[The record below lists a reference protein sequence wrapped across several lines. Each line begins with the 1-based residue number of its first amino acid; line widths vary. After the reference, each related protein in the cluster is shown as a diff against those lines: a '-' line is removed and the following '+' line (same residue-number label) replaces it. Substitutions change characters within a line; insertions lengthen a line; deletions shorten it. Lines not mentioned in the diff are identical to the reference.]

1 MDISNI
7 INLVGIYLLILAGLL
22 TLFPLSKLFKSYLLQ
37 KKETKKF
44 QDRTLYLIQ
53 VPKHS
58 GTKEEQNTS
67 SRDLSISWTGVMEQ
81 FLASIAGIYEGDWRH
96 TIWGQEYISLEMLSK
111 GGQIN
116 FYVSCPGYLSDLIEK
131 QIHSF
136 FHGAEISKSSNYN
149 LFDNINSADYLN
161 HTASAQI
168 GLAKSFIYPIHTYR
182 DLEHDSLNNITTAL
196 SKMGKDS
203 NAAIQIMI
211 RPSVTKWQ
219 KQCEQKIKNM
229 YSDKKPYGIQS
240 FASEVSQTAFN
251 SQKKDNKP
259 DIQAPPTITAN
270 KEQEISLIQKKASKV
285 GFDTKIRLL
294 VVSNDL
300 KIAKSHL
307 QNLLNSFA
315 QFTDQSGNRLQKL
328 KYPFRN
334 IQTEIFDFVL
344 RRFGNPNL
352 AVILNTEELA
362 TLYHF
367 PNKNIATPNIQWLSA
382 KTAAAPANTP
392 TEGRLLGENIYRGEN
407 RKIFIKDS
415 DRMQH
420 LYCIGKTGVGK
431 TTLFT
436 NMIIDDIKEGKGV
449 CYIDP
454 HGDAA
459 ETILQNIP
467 KERAEDVIYFDP
479 GDISRPM
486 GLNLLEAQKPE
497 QKDFLVQE
505 ATQIFYKLFD
515 PNKTGIVGPQFEH
528 WLRNAALTLMSY
540 PEGGTLIE
548 IPRLFTDKKFEQERL
563 KHVKDPMV
571 RAFWEKQLKQT
582 SDFHKSE
589 MLNYF
594 VSKFGRFMTN
604 DMMRNIIGQTKSA
617 YDFREVMDSGK
628 ILILNLSKG
637 KLGQV
642 NAELLGLITVAKL
655 AMAAYS
661 RADIPENQ
669 RKPFYLYVDEFQNFT
684 TSDFSSILSEA
695 RKYQLS
701 LNITNQYIEQL
712 DDEIRNAV
720 FGNVGSIISF
730 RIGVRDAEFLEKEFT
745 PTFGQED
752 LIDIDKYNAYI
763 KLLIDG
769 TTSDPFSMKTIPPK
783 PPQSQKIYNAIQ
795 RMSKL
800 KYGKNRQLV
809 DEEIRRKSAIEEVV
823 KEFGS
828 NSMAKEPVPNQQQ

>member
-1 MDISNI
+1 METANI
-7 INLVGIYLLILAGLL
+7 INLIGIGLL
-22 TLFPLSKLFKSYLLQ
+22 VMAGILITFPLSKFLKSYLLQ
-37 KKETKKF
+37 KKETKQF

-67 SRDLSISWTGVMEQ
+67 SRDLSIAWTGIMEQ
-81 FLASIAGIYEGDWRH
+81 FLASMAGIYEGDWQH
-96 TIWGQEYISLEMLSK
+96 ALWGQEHISLEILSK

-116 FYVSCPGYLSDLIEK
+116 FFVSCPGYLSDLIEK

-136 FHGAEISKSSNYN
+136 FHGAQIQKAPAYN

-161 HTASAQI
+161 HTASAQL
-168 GLAKSFIYPIHTYR
+168 GLSRSFVYPLRTYK

-196 SKMGKDS
+196 SKMGNDS
-203 NAAIQIMI
+203 NAAIQILI
-211 RPSVTKWQ
+211 RPSVSKWQ
-219 KQCEQKIKNM
+219 KKCEEKIKSM
-229 YSDKKPYGIQS
+229 YEDKKPSGVQG
-240 FASEVSQTAFN
+240 FASEVGKAAFN
-251 SQKKDNKP
+251 PQKKDNKP

-270 KEQEISLIQKKASKV
+270 KEQEIGLIQKKASKV
-285 GFDTKIRLL
+285 GFDAKVRLI
-294 VVSNDL
+294 VVSSNIN
-300 KIAKSHL
+300 IAKSHL

-315 QFTDQSGNRLQKL
+315 QFTDQGGNRLQKL
-328 KYPFRN
+328 KFPFRN
-334 IQTEIFDFVL
+334 IQTEVFDFVL
-344 RRFGNPNL
+344 RRFGSPNL
-352 AVILNTEELA
+352 AIILNTEELA

-367 PNKNIATPNIQWLSA
+367 PNKSIATPNIQWLSA

-392 TEGRLLGENIYRGEN
+392 TEGRLLGENIYRGEK
-407 RKIFIKDS
+407 RKVYIKDS
-415 DRMQH
+415 DRMRH

-436 NMIIDDIKEGKGV
+436 NMIIDDIAEGKGV

-459 ETILQNIP
+459 QTILQNIP

-479 GDISRPM
+479 GDITRPM
-486 GLNLLEAQKPE
+486 GLNLLEWNKPE
-497 QKDFLVQE
+497 QRDFLVQE

-515 PNKTGIVGPQFEH
+515 PNQTGIVGPQFEH

-563 KHVKDPMV
+563 KHVSDPMV

-617 YDFREVMDSGK
+617 FDFREVMDSGK
-628 ILILNLSKG
+628 ILVLNLSKG
-637 KLGQV
+637 KLGEV

-661 RADIPENQ
+661 RADSPEEQ

-712 DDEIRNAV
+712 DEKIRNAV

-730 RIGVRDAEFLEKEFT
+730 RIGVRDAEFLEREFT
-745 PTFGQED
+745 PTFSQED
-752 LIDIDKYNAYI
+752 LVDIDKYNAYI

-769 TTSDPFSMKTIPPK
+769 AASDPFSIKTIAPK
-783 PPQSQKIYNAIQ
+783 PPQSQQIYDAVQKI
-795 RMSKL
+795 SKL
-800 KYGKNRQLV
+800 KYGKNQQVV
-809 DEEIRRKSAIEEVV
+809 DEEIRKRSAIEEVV
-823 KEFGS
+823 REFGS
-828 NSMAKEPVPNQQQ
+828 SSLSKEPTPNQQQ

>member
-1 MDISNI
+1 M
-7 INLVGIYLLILAGLL
+7 
-22 TLFPLSKLFKSYLLQ
+22 SKFLKSYLLQ

-44 QDRTLYLIQ
+44 QDRTLFLVQ
-53 VPKHS
+53 VPKYS

-67 SRDLSISWTGVMEQ
+67 SRDLSILWTGVMEQ
-81 FLASIAGIYEGDWRH
+81 FLSSVTGIYEGDWQH
-96 TIWGQEYISLEMLSK
+96 AIWGQEYVSLEIVSK
-111 GGQIN
+111 GGQIS
-116 FYVSCPGYLSDLIEK
+116 FYVSCPGHLSSLIEK

-136 FHGAEISKSSNYN
+136 FHGAQVEKAPNYN
-149 LFDNINSADYLN
+149 LFDKINPANYLN
-161 HTASAQI
+161 HTTSAQL
-168 GLAKSFIYPIHTYR
+168 GLARSFIYPIRTYK
-182 DLEHDSLNNITTAL
+182 DLDHDSLNNITTAL
-196 SKMGKDS
+196 SKLGKDS
-203 NAAIQIMI
+203 SAAIQMMI
-211 RPSVTKWQ
+211 RPSVSKWQ
-219 KQCEQKIKNM
+219 KQCEEKIKSI
-229 YSDKKPYGIQS
+229 YEDKKTTGIQNIVK
-240 FASEVSQTAFN
+240 EVGQAAFN
-251 SQKKDNKP
+251 PQKSDSKS
-259 DIQAPPTITAN
+259 DIKAPPTITAN
-270 KEQEISLIQKKASKV
+270 KEQEINLIQKKASKV

-300 KIAKSHL
+300 NLAKSNL
-307 QNLLNSFA
+307 QNLLSSYA
-315 QFTDQSGNRLQKL
+315 QFTDQGGNRLQKL

-334 IQTEIFDFVL
+334 VQTEVFDFVL
-344 RRFGNPNL
+344 RRFGNPNF
-352 AVILNTEELA
+352 ATILNTEELA

-367 PNKNIATPNIQWLSA
+367 PNKNIATPNIKWLAA
-382 KTAAAPANTP
+382 KTAAAPVNTP
-392 TEGRLLGENIYRGEN
+392 TEGRLLGENIYRGE
-407 RKIFIKDS
+407 KQKVYIKDA
-415 DRMQH
+415 DRLRH

-436 NMIIDDIKEGKGV
+436 NMIIDDIVEGKGV

-479 GDISRPM
+479 GDTSRPM
-486 GLNLLEAQKPE
+486 GLNLLEYQKPE

-505 ATQIFYKLFD
+505 ATSIFYKLFD

-563 KHVKDPMV
+563 KHVRDPMV

-604 DMMRNIIGQTKSA
+604 NMMRNIIGQTKSA
-617 YDFREVMDSGK
+617 FDFREVMDSGK

-637 KLGQV
+637 KLGEV

-661 RADIPENQ
+661 RADIPEDQ

-712 DDEIRNAV
+712 DEKIRNAV

-745 PTFGQED
+745 PVFSQED
-752 LIDIDKYNAYI
+752 LVDIDKYNAYI

-769 TTSDPFSMKTIPPK
+769 AASSPFSIKTIAPK
-783 PPQSQKIYNAIQ
+783 PPQSQQIYEAIQ
-795 RMSKL
+795 KISKL
-800 KYGKNRQLV
+800 KYGKNQQTV
-809 DEEIRRKSAIEEVV
+809 DEEIRKRSAIEQVV

-828 NSMAKEPVPNQQQ
+828 SSLSKEPTPNQQQ